1 MFGKKISVK
10 GMMCGHCEARAVDAV
25 KAVPGVKSA
34 KADHKRGEVSYRG
47 DADPEAVKEAIRKAG
62 YEAE

>member
-1 MFGKKISVK
+1 
-10 GMMCGHCEARAVDAV
+10 MMCGHCEARAVDAV